1 MNIITGKDLRRVR
14 ILSGL
19 TQKEMS
25 RKFKVTRGVYACWE
39 SRYKNK
45 RLPSNIKTDVLMLEY
60 SYIEKP
66 EPSVS
71 LMDKIR
77 DEVKR
82 LWNKIRRI
90 KNDRDFGNSDNLHR
104 NF

>member
-1 MNIITGKDLRRVR
+1 MKIITGKDLRRAR
-14 ILSGL
+14 MLSGL

-60 SYIEKP
+60 TYEEKP
-66 EPSVS
+66 EKK
-71 LMDKIR
+71 LTIFEKIAMIIR
-77 DEVKR
+77 KIKGIVK
-82 LWNKIRRI
+82 
-90 KNDRDFGNSDNLHR
+90 
-104 NF
+104 